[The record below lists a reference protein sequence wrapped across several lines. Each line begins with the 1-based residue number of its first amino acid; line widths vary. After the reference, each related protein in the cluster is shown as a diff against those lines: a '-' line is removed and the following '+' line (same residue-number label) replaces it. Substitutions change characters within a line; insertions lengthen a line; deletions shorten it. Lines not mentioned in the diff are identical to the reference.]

1 MLGPLSNIATVPDL
15 LRLLTIPFFGYVAWL
30 DIKTRRVPNRT
41 WIPLAVLAVVLLVW
55 ELIVA
60 LTGGMRPG
68 AASQFYILTLI
79 SIGFLI
85 PLAYLF
91 WRIGGFGGADAK
103 AFFIIAVLFPTYPEY
118 QLWRIQFGEF
128 RPEQVVELLP
138 GVADAAVLPAVEA
151 TLGVFAVTILS
162 NTVVMGALYPGA
174 LAVRN
179 ALTGQFSPGMFV
191 GKPVRW
197 DAVTEEYGTILEFP
211 DRRFRDDLSLAG
223 ISEFSNWRG
232 LDLDALRMY
241 LQWRG
246 VTLEQL
252 REDPDWY
259 RNPASLSDEQNPP
272 GDGSITGESPD
283 SLAHSDARERTA
295 AVENSITAN
304 GAGNE
309 ATAVEDE
316 PPDVE
321 ASTDEAEPDE
331 WAAEAFLDDIE
342 GSAYGTTPET
352 LRNSLDA
359 LTTRETVWISPG
371 IPFLVPLFVGLLAA
385 FVYGDVLFAIL
396 SALGVA
402 G

>member
-295 AVENSITAN
+295 VENSITAN

-331 WAAEAFLDDIE
+331 WAVEAFLDDIE

>member
-295 AVENSITAN
+295 VENSITAN

-331 WAAEAFLDDIE
+331 WAVEAFLDDIE

-385 FVYGDVLFAIL
+385 FVYGDILFAIL

>member
-295 AVENSITAN
+295 VENSITAN

-385 FVYGDVLFAIL
+385 FVYGDILFAIL